1 MRSSDAN
8 AIALVVT
15 FPEDKRDQG
24 MHALSELDEHV
35 RFRPLRKTHTVPIS
49 GLASGQGHAGLRIQ
63 AAGESKELPLAQVL
77 AISTQAT
84 VQIPDDALLLLEG
97 EKPRDHLK
105 VLIVAAFLLGFAVVN
120 LLAMRA
126 RG

>member
-1 MRSSDAN
+1 M
-8 AIALVVT
+8 T

-24 MHALSELDEHV
+24 MHALSELEQHV
-35 RFRPLRKTHTVPIS
+35 RFRPLRRTHTVPIS
-49 GLASGQGHAGLRIQ
+49 GLAADKDGLRIQ
-63 AAGESKELPLAQVL
+63 AAGESKSLPLAQIL

-97 EKPRDHLK
+97 ERPPRDHLK

>member
-1 MRSSDAN
+1 M
-8 AIALVVT
+8 
-15 FPEDKRDQG
+15 
-24 MHALSELDEHV
+24 
-35 RFRPLRKTHTVPIS
+35 
-49 GLASGQGHAGLRIQ
+49 
-63 AAGESKELPLAQVL
+63 
-77 AISTQAT
+77 
-84 VQIPDDALLLLEG
+84 QIPDDALLLLEG